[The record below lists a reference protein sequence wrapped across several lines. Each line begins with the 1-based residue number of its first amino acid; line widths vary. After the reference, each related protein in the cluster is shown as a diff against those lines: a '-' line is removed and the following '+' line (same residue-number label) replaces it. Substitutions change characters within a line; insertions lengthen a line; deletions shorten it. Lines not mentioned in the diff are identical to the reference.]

1 MLEQHNDK
9 QGFKMTTCIVQGCRN
24 HATNNFGVRLRRE
37 DTTAIWAPNTEAFLC
52 DVHAGTGFIVDV
64 CLTPAP
70 ENQVCTRVCY
80 QMGGPMAIRTTQI
93 NHQP

>member
-9 QGFKMTTCIVQGCRN
+9 QGLKMATCIVQGCNN

-37 DTTAIWAPNTEAFLC
+37 DTTAIWAPNTEAYLC
-52 DVHAGTGFIVDV
+52 DAHAGTGFIVDV
-64 CLTPAP
+64 RLTPVH
-70 ENQVCTRVCY
+70 ENQVCTRVSY
-80 QMGGPMAIRTTQI
+80 NGGTMAIRTTQI